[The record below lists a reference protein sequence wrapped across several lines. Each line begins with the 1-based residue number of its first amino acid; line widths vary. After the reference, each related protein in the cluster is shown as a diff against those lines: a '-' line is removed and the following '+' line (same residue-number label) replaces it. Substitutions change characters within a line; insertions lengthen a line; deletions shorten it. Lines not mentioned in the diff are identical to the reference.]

1 MKNFVPKLRSDLE
14 IIPTHYEGQGALL
27 VRDSL
32 GLIGKPIVLQG
43 DALILIG
50 LIDGRKTISDIQ
62 LEFIRQKGGVFVGS
76 EFISNFLEE
85 LDSAFLLESPR
96 YLQGKAK
103 LVAEYS
109 QLPVRSASHAGQSYP
124 EDRRKLKEYLNSIL
138 GLAKESALPLKGGK
152 ICALISPHID
162 LEAGKRIYA
171 SVYHTIHDL
180 SPRRVFL
187 LGTGHSLEG
196 SIVGLTE
203 KDFETPLGLVKN
215 DQRIVRELKSAG
227 GDWLAG
233 QDLAFR
239 QEHSLEFQ
247 LIFLQHLFGSD
258 FTLVPIL
265 FGSFQEALGRF
276 DRPSALPG
284 LGPWLELLKKHVEGE
299 AEKTLVVAG
308 VDFSHIG
315 PKFGHRSRAT
325 SLILEAKEHDRRL
338 IEACERGDVQ
348 SFWAESRRVLDKYN
362 VCGFSTLAC
371 LLEILP
377 GATGR
382 LLDYEFWQEEATQSA
397 VSFAGMIII
406 K

>member
-14 IIPTHYEGQGALL
+14 IVPTHYEGQRVLL
-27 VRDSL
+27 VRDFL
-32 GLIGKPIVLQG
+32 GLIGNPVVLQE

-50 LIDGRKTISDIQ
+50 LIDGRRTVSDIQ
-62 LEFIRQKGGVFVGS
+62 LEFVRQKGGVFVGS
-76 EFISNFLEE
+76 EFIANFLEQ
-85 LDSAFLLESPR
+85 LDSAFLLESPK
-96 YLQGKAK
+96 YFQGKAK
-103 LVAEYS
+103 LVAEYAE
-109 QLPVRSASHAGQSYP
+109 LRVRSASHAGQSYP
-124 EDRRKLKEYLNSIL
+124 EDKQELNKYLDSIL
-138 GLAKESALPLKGGK
+138 GLATEPALPPEGK
-152 ICALISPHID
+152 RVWGVISPHID
-162 LEAGKRIYA
+162 LEAGKRVYA
-171 SVYHTIHDL
+171 SIYRAVHGL

-196 SIVGLTE
+196 SLVGLTE
-203 KDFETPLGLVKN
+203 KDFETPLGRVKN
-215 DQRIVRELKSAG
+215 DKRIVRELKSAG

-265 FGSFQEALGRF
+265 FGSFQETLESF
-276 DRPSALPG
+276 ERPSALPG

-299 AEKTLVVAG
+299 AGKTLVVAG

-315 PKFGHRSRAT
+315 PKFGHRSRAI
-325 SLILEAKEHDRRL
+325 SLILEAREHDRRL
-338 IEACERGDVQ
+338 INACERGDVQ

-371 LLEILP
+371 LLEISP

-382 LLDYEFWQEEATQSA
+382 LLAYEFWQEEATQSA